1 MAERSCDLA
10 PFQYQFLANL
20 AIEWTRQ
27 LQSTA
32 AGRELI
38 EKKKQELRERAEKGA
53 TA

>member
-32 AGRELI
+32 AGREMI
-38 EKKKQELRERAEKGA
+38 EKKKQELRTCAEKGA

>member
-38 EKKKQELRERAEKGA
+38 EKKEHELRERAEKGA

>member
-1 MAERSCDLA
+1 MAERPCDLA
-10 PFQYQFLANL
+10 PFQYQFLADL
-20 AIEWTRQ
+20 AIEWTRR